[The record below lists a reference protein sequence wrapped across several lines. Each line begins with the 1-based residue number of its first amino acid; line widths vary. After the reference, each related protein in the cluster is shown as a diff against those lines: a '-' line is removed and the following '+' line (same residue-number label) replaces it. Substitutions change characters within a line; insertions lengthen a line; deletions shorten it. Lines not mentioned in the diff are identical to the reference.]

1 VPRTSFMLTK
11 VIYRMQYDRGGEEME
26 DKKKQ
31 YLLDEISRLKKELEE
46 ADKTNDILQLENDD
60 LRTEVMKADQRTF
73 LVIEEI
79 GEKINQVLEIGSKVD
94 RLLKIL
100 DKKNVD

>member
-1 VPRTSFMLTK
+1 VKK
-11 VIYRMQYDRGGEEME
+11 VE

-31 YLLDEISRLKKELEE
+31 SLLDEISSLKKELEE

-60 LRTEVMKADQRTF
+60 LRTEVMKADQRTY

-94 RLLKIL
+94 RLLEIL
-100 DKKNVD
+100 DKENKD

>member
-1 VPRTSFMLTK
+1 MIGGKK
-11 VIYRMQYDRGGEEME
+11 VE
-26 DKKKQ
+26 DEKKQ
-31 YLLDEISRLKKELEE
+31 SLLDEISSLKKELEE

-60 LRTEVMKADQRTF
+60 LRTEVMKADQRTY

-94 RLLKIL
+94 RLLAIL
-100 DKKNVD
+100 DKENED

>member
-1 VPRTSFMLTK
+1 
-11 VIYRMQYDRGGEEME
+11 ME

-31 YLLDEISRLKKELEE
+31 YLLDEISRLKEELEE

-60 LRTEVMKADQRTF
+60 LRTEVMKADHRTF

-94 RLLKIL
+94 RLLEIL
-100 DKKNVD
+100 DKEGRNED

>member
-1 VPRTSFMLTK
+1 
-11 VIYRMQYDRGGEEME
+11 ME

-31 YLLDEISRLKKELEE
+31 SLLDEIFSLKKELEE

-60 LRTEVMKADQRTF
+60 LRTEVMKADQRTY

-79 GEKINQVLEIGSKVD
+79 GEKMNQVLEIGSKVD
-94 RLLKIL
+94 RLLEIL
-100 DKKNVD
+100 DKENED

>member
-1 VPRTSFMLTK
+1 MN
-11 VIYRMQYDRGGEEME
+11 
-26 DKKKQ
+26 DKEKQ
-31 YLLDEISRLKKELEE
+31 YLLGEISNLKEELEE

-79 GEKINQVLEIGSKVD
+79 GEKMDQVLEIGLKVD
-94 RLLKIL
+94 RVLAIL
-100 DKKNVD
+100 DGDKKD

>member
-1 VPRTSFMLTK
+1 MN
-11 VIYRMQYDRGGEEME
+11 
-26 DKKKQ
+26 DKEKQ
-31 YLLDEISRLKKELEE
+31 YLLGEISHLKEELEE

-79 GEKINQVLEIGSKVD
+79 GEKMNQVLEIGSKVD
-94 RLLKIL
+94 RILAIL
-100 DKKNVD
+100 DGDKKD

>member
-1 VPRTSFMLTK
+1 MN
-11 VIYRMQYDRGGEEME
+11 
-26 DKKKQ
+26 DKEKQ
-31 YLLDEISRLKKELEE
+31 YLLGEISHLKEELVE

-79 GEKINQVLEIGSKVD
+79 GEKMNQVLEIGSKVD
-94 RLLKIL
+94 RILAIL
-100 DKKNVD
+100 DGDKKD

>member
-1 VPRTSFMLTK
+1 
-11 VIYRMQYDRGGEEME
+11 ME

-31 YLLDEISRLKKELEE
+31 SLLDEISSLKKELEE

-94 RLLKIL
+94 RLLAIL
-100 DKKNVD
+100 DKENED

>member
-1 VPRTSFMLTK
+1 
-11 VIYRMQYDRGGEEME
+11 ME
-26 DKKKQ
+26 DEKKQ
-31 YLLDEISRLKKELEE
+31 SLLGEISRLKKELEE

-94 RLLKIL
+94 RLLAIL
-100 DKKNVD
+100 DKENED

>member
-1 VPRTSFMLTK
+1 MN
-11 VIYRMQYDRGGEEME
+11 
-26 DKKKQ
+26 DKEKQ
-31 YLLDEISRLKKELEE
+31 YLLGEISNLKDELEE

-79 GEKINQVLEIGSKVD
+79 GEKMDQVLEIGLKVD
-94 RLLKIL
+94 RVLAIL
-100 DKKNVD
+100 DGDKKD

>member
-1 VPRTSFMLTK
+1 MIGGKK
-11 VIYRMQYDRGGEEME
+11 VE
-26 DKKKQ
+26 DEKKQ
-31 YLLDEISRLKKELEE
+31 SLLDEISRLKKELEE

-94 RLLKIL
+94 RLLEIL
-100 DKKNVD
+100 DKENED

>member
-1 VPRTSFMLTK
+1 M
-11 VIYRMQYDRGGEEME
+11 IGGEKME

-31 YLLDEISRLKKELEE
+31 YLLDEISRLKEELEE

-94 RLLKIL
+94 RLLEIL
-100 DKKNVD
+100 DKEGRNED

>member
-1 VPRTSFMLTK
+1 M
-11 VIYRMQYDRGGEEME
+11 
-26 DKKKQ
+26 
-31 YLLDEISRLKKELEE
+31 KKELEE

-94 RLLKIL
+94 RLLEIL
-100 DKKNVD
+100 DKENED

>member
-1 VPRTSFMLTK
+1 V
-11 VIYRMQYDRGGEEME
+11 E
-26 DKKKQ
+26 DEKKQ
-31 YLLDEISRLKKELEE
+31 SLLDEISRLKKELEE

-94 RLLKIL
+94 RLLEIL
-100 DKKNVD
+100 DKENED

>member
-1 VPRTSFMLTK
+1 
-11 VIYRMQYDRGGEEME
+11 ME

-31 YLLDEISRLKKELEE
+31 TLLDEISSLKKELEE
-46 ADKTNDILQLENDD
+46 ADKTNDILQLENDE

-79 GEKINQVLEIGSKVD
+79 GEKMNQVLDIGSKVD
-94 RLLKIL
+94 RLLEIL
-100 DKKNVD
+100 DKENED